1 MIKDILKQWDIDI
14 KKSIMIG
21 DNKTDFLAAK
31 KSKINFYYNNKKNIS
46 RIKTYYKKLNLI

>member
-31 KSKINFYYNNKKNIS
+31 KAKLIFIIIIRKIF
-46 RIKTYYKKLNLI
+46 LE